1 MHRPNF
7 EAPACCAS
15 AGLGEYISGS
25 ILFEE
30 TLYDKAATGEPF
42 VELMKKQGIIP
53 GIKTDKV
60 REVCVRCRPCG
71 RQCPAVCMP
80 RVSLRAGAASAQQP
94 AAGQHL
100 LVVLAGA
107 VNQAGQALCPGLAIG
122 VGQRH
127 QTLPNKGST
136 VSTQR

>member
-1 MHRPNF
+1 LF
-7 EAPACCAS
+7 

-60 REVCVRCRPCG
+60 F
-71 RQCPAVCMP
+71 
-80 RVSLRAGAASAQQP
+80 
-94 AAGQHL
+94 HK
-100 LVVLAGA
+100 VL
-107 VNQAGQALCPGLAIG
+107 IG
-122 VGQRH
+122 VQLLWARSRCAPPLTWNRCCPSAAVVRDSPHH
-127 QTLPNKGST
+127 QVLTLFPLSGR
-136 VSTQR
+136 VWCR

>member
-1 MHRPNF
+1 MRCCKWTDPLA
-7 EAPACCAS
+7 APF

-60 REVCVRCRPCG
+60 R
-71 RQCPAVCMP
+71 
-80 RVSLRAGAASAQQP
+80 SLRVGCGFVGASAHSCYAP
-94 AAGQHL
+94 PL
-100 LVVLAGA
+100 
-107 VNQAGQALCPGLAIG
+107 
-122 VGQRH
+122 
-127 QTLPNKGST
+127 T
-136 VSTQR
+136 

>member
-1 MHRPNF
+1 MHSCPRCRLACSSWCRVLQTASSANMRRPNF
-7 EAPACCAS
+7 AGPACCAS

-60 REVCVRCRPCG
+60 CETVC
-71 RQCPAVCMP
+71 
-80 RVSLRAGAASAQQP
+80 S
-94 AAGQHL
+94 GQL
-100 LVVLAGA
+100 LWA
-107 VNQAGQALCPGLAIG
+107 P
-122 VGQRH
+122 
-127 QTLPNKGST
+127 S
-136 VSTQR
+136 

>member
-1 MHRPNF
+1 MRRRKWTDPLA
-7 EAPACCAS
+7 APF

-60 REVCVRCRPCG
+60 RNSLCGVRFCG
-71 RQCPAVCMP
+71 RQC
-80 RVSLRAGAASAQQP
+80 S
-94 AAGQHL
+94 
-100 LVVLAGA
+100 
-107 VNQAGQALCPGLAIG
+107 
-122 VGQRH
+122 
-127 QTLPNKGST
+127 
-136 VSTQR
+136 